1 MLTNYLT
8 SDVVELQVEAADWE
22 TAVTTAGNLLVKTGK
37 CTPGYIQAMID
48 AVHEMGPYM
57 VLAPGLALAHARPE
71 DGVLDMGISLITL
84 KTPVEFGSEAND
96 PVSLVLAFGG
106 TDNKSHIGLLSALA
120 QFLEEDARREQLANA
135 PTFAAV
141 SQIINDFETGQGEQI

>member
-1 MLTNYLT
+1 MLAQYLT
-8 SDVVELQVEAADWE
+8 PEVIKLQVEAKDWE
-22 TAVTTAGNLLVKTGK
+22 TAVAAAGNLLVKTGK

-48 AVHEMGPYM
+48 AVHNLGPYI

-106 TDNKSHIGLLSALA
+106 TDNNSHIGLLSALA
-120 QFLEEDARREQLANA
+120 QLLEEDDRREQLAQA
-135 PTFAAV
+135 QTVADV
-141 SQIINDFETGQGEQI
+141 SQIISDFEAE